1 MNPKDLSDDDI
12 AEYAAQFEDLP
23 EKVILV
29 EMLAELKAIRVA
41 LTQGGRETQETGASA
56 SADVFR
62 CTRCPG
68 EKTVAADK
76 RESHARSEHKT
87 PPGEAL
93 SIFEPV
99 NAE

>member
-1 MNPKDLSDDDI
+1 MSDPDI
-12 AEYAAQFEDLP
+12 PDEAHERADETFQDIP
-23 EKVILV
+23 EKVILAQILV
-29 EMLAELKAIRVA
+29 ELQEIRRE
-41 LTQGGRETQETGASA
+41 LTQGGRETRETGASDA
-56 SADVFR
+56 ERMFR

-68 EKTVAADK
+68 EKTLASSK

-99 NAE
+99 DAA